1 MAGGRQRHI
10 VHECH
15 RLTDYVKNHIIP
27 VMVRKAGDPRPLIWR
42 GASKA
47 DFMAFPRTVQREMGY
62 ALFLAQ
68 MGERHST
75 MTKTLSGFGGAAVVE
90 VRESH
95 DGDAYRAV
103 YAVRYADAVYVL
115 HAFQKKSKK
124 GIATPKAE
132 TDLIERRLKD
142 LIKEKEQRR

>member
-1 MAGGRQRHI
+1 M
-10 VHECH
+10 
-15 RLTDYVKNHIIP
+15 L
-27 VMVRKAGDPRPLIWR
+27 RKLDEPRPLIWR
-42 GASKA
+42 GTSRV
-47 DFMAFPRTVQREMGY
+47 DFAAFPELVQREMGY

-75 MTKTLSGFGGAAVVE
+75 MSKTLSGFGGAAVIE
-90 VRESH
+90 VRESY

-103 YAVRYADAVYVL
+103 YTVRYADAVYVL

-142 LIKEKEQRR
+142 LIKEREQRR